1 MASPI
6 YKVHYRATTHE
17 FLVYISTMTRNIWL
31 HLIVEMQVEIP
42 SHLNSEH
49 TDCNSPVSF
58 ISFMN
63 NVMDD
68 TAMCLIFHAEL
79 TIIKPGRV
87 CN

>member
-1 MASPI
+1 
-6 YKVHYRATTHE
+6 
-17 FLVYISTMTRNIWL
+17 MTGNIWL
-31 HLIVEMQVEIP
+31 HLIVEMQVETP
-42 SHLNSEH
+42 PHSNSEH
-49 TDCNSPVSF
+49 TDCNSLISF